1 MISFMILYMI
11 SHHLPGASILDGS
24 VTVQEFSTR
33 LLDTSTYICC
43 ISDRIQLVSPVQL
56 FLWTFAGGAF
66 HSRAERSCSNLQ
78 SIKAD
83 DVPES

>member
-1 MISFMILYMI
+1 MISYMILYMI
-11 SHHLPGASILDGS
+11 SHHLPDASILDGS

-33 LLDTSTYICC
+33 LLDTSTNICC
-43 ISDRIQLVSPVQL
+43 ISDRIQLVGPVQL

-66 HSRAERSCSNLQ
+66 HSRAERRCSNLQ
-78 SIKAD
+78 SIQAD